1 MKKVRNALII
11 LGVIGVFCC
20 GWLIP
25 RAEIQPPSGLWVLF
39 VLFIDS
45 AFIDFLVGRFRRR
58 KNDTPWL
65 IALGT
70 VIVVI
75 SLIAKIGL
83 LGLLIYFW
91 TGNIILVS
99 LSIPVSCL
107 VSLTFLILGLP
118 ESIEYVPERCVD

>member
-1 MKKVRNALII
+1 M
-11 LGVIGVFCC
+11 
-20 GWLIP
+20 
-25 RAEIQPPSGLWVLF
+25 
-39 VLFIDS
+39 
-45 AFIDFLVGRFRRR
+45 
-58 KNDTPWL
+58 

>member
-25 RAEIQPPSGLWVLF
+25 RAEIQSPSGLWVLF

-91 TGNIILVS
+91 TGNIHY
-99 LSIPVSCL
+99 PCL
-107 VSLTFLILGLP
+107 IVDTGFLPCKPDFSDSRSAGK
-118 ESIEYVPERCVD
+118 Y